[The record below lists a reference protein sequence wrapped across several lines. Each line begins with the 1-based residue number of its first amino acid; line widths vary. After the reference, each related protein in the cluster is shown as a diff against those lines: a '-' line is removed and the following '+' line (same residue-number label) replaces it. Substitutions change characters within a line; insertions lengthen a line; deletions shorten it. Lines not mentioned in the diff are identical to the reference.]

1 MNFLNFSWDFLFINA
16 CCKSLYIHFFFKKE
30 QIYYPR
36 QSVSQIASSKLK
48 EEGVLLYPATQST
61 IHLNSS
67 LLFFSLIF
75 FNQLVFL
82 ISSFNIRFF
91 LLSYH
96 TFMTKIANLV
106 G

>member
-1 MNFLNFSWDFLFINA
+1 MNFLNFSRDFLFINA

-67 LLFFSLIF
+67 LIF